1 MRRITLCIA
10 LVGGAMLSLAT
21 MSIGQDAFMGNEA
34 FLELLRSDM
43 KKETTSIITNNMQFS
58 AEEAAAFWPI
68 YKNYTD
74 QLGKLGD
81 RRIVLIKTYANSV
94 DSLTDE
100 SAGEMAKEWLD
111 IQESR
116 TVLLGDLYRN
126 VASALSPSRAF
137 KVVQLEHRFNLVI
150 DLQIANELPM
160 VE

>member
-1 MRRITLCIA
+1 
-10 LVGGAMLSLAT
+10 VGGAILGLAA
-21 MSIGQDAFMGNEA
+21 SSFGQDAFMGNEA

-43 KKETTSIITNNMQFS
+43 KKETTAIITTNMQFS

-81 RRIVLIKTYANSV
+81 RRVALIKTYASSV
-94 DSLTDE
+94 DSLSDDN
-100 SAGEMAKEWLD
+100 AGKMAKEWLD

-126 VASALSPSRAF
+126 VSSALSPARAF
-137 KVVQLEHRFNLVI
+137 KVMQLEHRFNLVI
-150 DLQIANELPM
+150 DSQIANELPM